1 MSTPSISSVAALIG
15 APLDGNPATQAVS
28 PEQRAQIQAVK
39 AAVKTLNDGDSGQKF
54 GPDNELTFFLDRGS
68 RQAVVRIVNRDTG
81 EVVQQIPNK
90 QVLRMAEE
98 YSGG

>member
-1 MSTPSISSVAALIG
+1 MDTTTISQTALTG
-15 APLDGNPATQAVS
+15 APVDGTVATQPVNAD
-28 PEQRAQIQAVK
+28 QRAQIQAVK
-39 AAVKTLNDGDSGQKF
+39 AAVKTLNDANQDHKF
-54 GPDNELTFFLDRGS
+54 GPDNELTFFLDRAS